1 MTPEIAIGLV
11 TALGLGALVGLE
23 RQWRQR
29 SSGMATHAM
38 VALGAASFSILP
50 LLLDNEVSVTRMAA
64 QVVSGIGFLGAG
76 VIMRDGLSVRGLS
89 TAASIWSTGA
99 IGVLAGSGF
108 ILAACM
114 TTALIV
120 IANLFLP
127 ALGRV
132 VDRHTSG
139 EAEQE
144 RFYQISVSCE
154 ARNEALVRMQLL
166 QRMGDNRLNPEPGKP
181 RAERQRQRGSERRG
195 VHPAQGGLAGGT
207 DGRQAVPGTA
217 GHRRQ
222 LGDESRRGM
231 NRRI

>member
-1 MTPEIAIGLV
+1 MYFDIILDLFA
-11 TALGLGALVGLE
+11 ALCFGALIGME

-29 SSGMATHAM
+29 FTGVATHGL
-38 VALGAASFSILP
+38 VSLGAATFATLP
-50 LLLDNEVSVTRMAA
+50 FLMGAEDQVVRMSA
-64 QVVSGIGFLGAG
+64 QVVTGIGFLGAG

-166 QRMGDNRLNPEPGKP
+166 QRMGDNRLNLQSLESHALKGSGNVEVNAVVFTLHKEDSLVEQMVGELCLAPQVTAASWVMNPA
-181 RAERQRQRGSERRG
+181 AE
-195 VHPAQGGLAGGT
+195 
-207 DGRQAVPGTA
+207 
-217 GHRRQ
+217 
-222 LGDESRRGM
+222 
-231 NRRI
+231 

>member
-89 TAASIWSTGA
+89 TAASI
-99 IGVLAGSGF
+99 
-108 ILAACM
+108 
-114 TTALIV
+114 
-120 IANLFLP
+120 
-127 ALGRV
+127 
-132 VDRHTSG
+132 
-139 EAEQE
+139 
-144 RFYQISVSCE
+144 
-154 ARNEALVRMQLL
+154 
-166 QRMGDNRLNPEPGKP
+166 
-181 RAERQRQRGSERRG
+181 
-195 VHPAQGGLAGGT
+195 
-207 DGRQAVPGTA
+207 
-217 GHRRQ
+217 
-222 LGDESRRGM
+222 
-231 NRRI
+231 